1 MVKNWC
7 NVLSM
12 EGVTVCGHHP
22 ECRVT
27 FGRGDLI
34 LFGKIPVPTIELSE
48 FYHRRIYWGVS
59 FVIYFILLM
68 FKCLDWLP

>member
-12 EGVTVCGHHP
+12 EGVTACGHHP

-27 FGRGDLI
+27 FGREGPHI
-34 LFGKIPVPTIELSE
+34 V
-48 FYHRRIYWGVS
+48 W
-59 FVIYFILLM
+59 
-68 FKCLDWLP
+68 

>member
-27 FGRGDLI
+27 FGRGGLI
-34 LFGKIPVPTIELSE
+34 LFGKIPVPTIELTIS
-48 FYHRRIYWGVS
+48 RS
-59 FVIYFILLM
+59 LAKTTSNVIIFIC
-68 FKCLDWLP
+68 K